1 VALNDVTVGLNNSL
15 RFGGG
20 AAEETPR
27 GACMIAK
34 SDLTQRSGRLGRP
47 TPMEERQAMA
57 RLSFALSHVLR
68 LFRLASIGSGG
79 PTGDL
84 VAIEDALGR
93 AQLPEDYVD
102 VAKAVAQLKAP
113 PPGASNGIGASVH
126 QQFANLFREI
136 ARALALPE
144 LEEEIRDLATVP
156 VDRAIDP
163 TALLE
168 AGRRL
173 VASVLVQQ
181 STTEVLDECLKDVD
195 GGIQRMAQQ
204 EDRVSARV
212 IEVRHQLEQ
221 APGSDAELL
230 RRTVLSAT
238 IDLERLVEQ
247 RRAALL
253 DLQRSSRMA
262 QRRAERLLAA
272 LADATSAALTDPLT
286 GLGNRRALQEA
297 VARIAVTP
305 NTTGIVALDL
315 DHFKRVND
323 SYGHAGGDR
332 VLVHVAELLR
342 AELRG
347 ADGAFRVGGE
357 ELLVLLSNCDLKA
370 ARATAE
376 RIRVCIASSHVPIA
390 PRKTIQ
396 VTTSIGVTL
405 WGAGASFDCCHDLAD
420 EALYQAK
427 SNGRNCVVAL

>member
-1 VALNDVTVGLNNSL
+1 
-15 RFGGG
+15 
-20 AAEETPR
+20 
-27 GACMIAK
+27 MIAK
-34 SDLTQRSGRLGRP
+34 TDLTQRSGRVGRPAP
-47 TPMEERQAMA
+47 TPMEERQALA

-68 LFRLASIGSGG
+68 LFRLASLGSGG
-79 PTGDL
+79 STGEL
-84 VAIEDALGR
+84 VALEEALGR

-102 VAKAVAQLKAP
+102 VAKSVAQLKAP
-113 PPGASNGIGASVH
+113 PAGASHGIGVGIH
-126 QQFANLFREI
+126 QQFAGLFREI

-144 LEEEIRDLATVP
+144 LEEEIREISIVP
-156 VDRAIDP
+156 FDQPIDP

-212 IEVRHQLEQ
+212 IEVRHQLERSSS
-221 APGSDAELL
+221 SDAEQL
-230 RRTVLSAT
+230 RRSVLVATV
-238 IDLERLVEQ
+238 DLERLVEQ

-297 VARIAVTP
+297 VARIAATP
-305 NTTGIVALDL
+305 TTTGILALDL
-315 DHFKRVND
+315 DHFKSVND
-323 SYGHAGGDR
+323 THGHAGGDR

-342 AELRG
+342 SELRG

-357 ELLVLLSNCDLKA
+357 ELLVLLSSCDLAA

-376 RIRVCIASSHVPIA
+376 RIRLCIASAQIAIA
-390 PRKTIQ
+390 PRRHIQ

-405 WGAGASFDCCHDLAD
+405 WGAGASFDACHDLAD

-427 SNGRNCVVAL
+427 SGGRNRVVTV

>member
-1 VALNDVTVGLNNSL
+1 
-15 RFGGG
+15 
-20 AAEETPR
+20 
-27 GACMIAK
+27 MIAK

-113 PPGASNGIGASVH
+113 PPGAANGIGAGVH
-126 QQFANLFREI
+126 QQFAGLFREI

-195 GGIQRMAQQ
+195 GAIQRMAQQ
-204 EDRVSARV
+204 EDRVGARV
-212 IEVRHQLEQ
+212 IEVRHQLQQ

-238 IDLERLVEQ
+238 VDLERLVEQ

-405 WGAGASFDCCHDLAD
+405 WGAGASFDSCHDLAD